1 MFNISATRAFLT
13 PRKTCFL
20 CFKGKRHETNQ
31 AFSPWG
37 IDLKKIAFLY
47 EMFDFICNC
56 VELGPVLRKGLLQGK
71 S

>member
-13 PRKTCFL
+13 PRKTCFYVL
-20 CFKGKRHETNQ
+20 RESVTRQIRHL
-31 AFSPWG
+31 SPWG
-37 IDLKKIAFLY
+37 TDLKKIAFLY
-47 EMFDFICNC
+47 EKFDFIYNC